1 MGTSE
6 NLELC
11 SNEITLASILEEEK
25 VSVKPFESRL
35 EIIPHSLKDKFSKG
49 LVSDIIQIVEKLDLS
64 LSIRADASVPVIVIR
79 EKKKCKKRF
88 SRKKHQ
94 QKKVE

>member
-1 MGTSE
+1 MGLSE

-35 EIIPHSLKDKFSKG
+35 EVIPHSLKDKFSKG
-49 LVSDIIQIVEKLDLS
+49 LVSDIIQIVEKLNLS
-64 LSIRADASVPVIVIR
+64 LSIKADASMPVIVIR
-79 EKKKCKKRF
+79 ENKR
-88 SRKKHQ
+88 RKKTA
-94 QKKVE
+94 KR

>member
-11 SNEITLASILEEEK
+11 SNEITLASILEGEK
-25 VSVKPFESRL
+25 VSVKAFETRL
-35 EIIPHSLKDKFSKG
+35 EIIPHSLKDKFSKD
-49 LVSDIIQIVEKLDLS
+49 LLSDIIQIVEKLDLS
-64 LSIRADASVPVIVIR
+64 LSIKADTSVPVIVIR
-79 EKKKCKKRF
+79 ENKQFKKRF
-88 SRKKHQ
+88 RRKEH